1 MNKMKILNRWHAARD
16 SVLRHVGAQ
25 PFFILLFFYS
35 FILSSCGDFFELETQ
50 EALKAAKITIGQ
62 HVVALAPGDA
72 YKVPVSFTPADVPT
86 TSVFWLTE
94 NDEVATVRND
104 SVVGVAEGLTRLF
117 AFSVL
122 DNLRDTC
129 YAYVLPPLEVIA
141 GRYPY
146 DMVVYAD
153 VDVHGTRLTQA
164 NATDYRVIAF
174 VGNQV
179 RGIGQMRQHNGKEY
193 MELRVWGPAPTSDE
207 QVELRCY
214 LAKAARIEVFA
225 TGSLTF
231 DGLQHGSLKHPLQLV
246 LDDKAKVYLP
256 EIEEETTD
264 DNPIIDDGDKA
275 EFEGDD
281 SDFPADDEDE

>member
-1 MNKMKILNRWHAARD
+1 MNSRINKKVTTSLLQRLTAILAPLLWGG
-16 SVLRHVGAQ
+16 VGGG
-25 PFFILLFFYS
+25 LF
-35 FILSSCGDFFELETQ
+35 SSCGDFFELETQ

-62 HVVALAPGDA
+62 RVVVLAPGDA

-94 NDEVATVRND
+94 DDEVATVRND

-129 YAYVLPPLEVIA
+129 YAYVLPPLDVIA
-141 GRYPY
+141 GRYAY

-164 NATDYRVIAF
+164 NAADYKVIAF
-174 VGNQV
+174 VDDQV
-179 RGIGQMRQHNGKEY
+179 RGVGQMRKYKDTEY
-193 MELRVWGPAPTSDE
+193 MELRVWGPSPSSDE

-214 LAKAARIEVFA
+214 MVKDARIEVFA
-225 TGSLTF
+225 DGSLTF
-231 DGLQHGSLKHPLQLV
+231 DGLQHGSLKHPLKLV
-246 LDDKAKVYLP
+246 LDDKAKEYVP
-256 EIEEETTD
+256 DIADED
-264 DNPIIDDGDKA
+264 DTSDQIIDDQDEINVNVDPDDG
-275 EFEGDD
+275 EGVD
-281 SDFPADDEDE
+281 DDE

>member
-1 MNKMKILNRWHAARD
+1 MKKIFVLLLAMAA
-16 SVLRHVGAQ
+16 LA
-25 PFFILLFFYS
+25 
-35 FILSSCGDFFELETQ
+35 SCGDFWELETQ

-62 HVVALAPGDA
+62 QVVALAQGDV
-72 YKVPVSFTPADVPT
+72 YKVSVSFTPADVPT
-86 TSVFWLTE
+86 TSVFWLAE

-153 VDVHGTRLTQA
+153 VNVHGTRLTQA
-164 NATDYRVIAF
+164 NAQDYKVIAF
-174 VGNQV
+174 VDDEV
-179 RGIGQMRQHNGKEY
+179 RGVGQMRQHGGTEY
-193 MELRVWGPAPTSDE
+193 MELRVWGPNAVSDE

-214 LAKAARIEVFA
+214 IAKEARIEIFPV
-225 TGSLTF
+225 TSLTF
-231 DGLQHGSLKHPLQLV
+231 GGGQHGSLKHPMQLV
-246 LDDKAKVYLP
+246 LDENAKAYVP
-256 EIEEETTD
+256 DIGTD
-264 DNPIIDDGDKA
+264 SSDDDIIDDQDDINVKIDDK
-275 EFEGDD
+275 EGEDD
-281 SDFPADDEDE
+281 